1 MTLTLEPSPRQD
13 EPQRA
18 QKRVLRFLGLPSPVR
33 GGAPAAEYAEAH
45 AASLQGGVAKV
56 RPGRE
61 EPWMGATSRG
71 ARAEVAPMLNATRH
85 RLQTFYAPHN
95 RRLAALLGD
104 QRFLWGAE

>member
-1 MTLTLEPSPRQD
+1 MTLTLEPSPHQD

-18 QKRVLRFLGLPSPVR
+18 QKRVLRFLGLPSPAR
-33 GGAPAAEYAEAH
+33 GSAPAAEYAEAH
-45 AASLQGGVAKV
+45 AASLQGS
-56 RPGRE
+56 
-61 EPWMGATSRG
+61 SRV

>member
-1 MTLTLEPSPRQD
+1 MTLTLEPSPHQD

-18 QKRVLRFLGLPSPVR
+18 QKRVLRFLGLPSPAR
-33 GGAPAAEYAEAH
+33 GSAPAAEYAEAH
-45 AASLQGGVAKV
+45 AASLQGS
-56 RPGRE
+56 
-61 EPWMGATSRG
+61 SRG

>member
-1 MTLTLEPSPRQD
+1 MPLTLDPSPHQD

-18 QKRVLRFLGLPSPVR
+18 QKRVLRFLGLPSPAR
-33 GGAPAAEYAEAH
+33 GSAPAAEYAEAH
-45 AASLQGGVAKV
+45 AASLQGS
-56 RPGRE
+56 
-61 EPWMGATSRG
+61 SRG